1 MLKDYSS
8 PCNATRQI
16 LFLDATQYPIDWCWH
31 AHLMIGGGKD
41 VGQCY
46 RCGEVKNF
54 KTHKIIRSKWWR
66 KNPQYL
72 KK

>member
-1 MLKDYSS
+1 MS
-8 PCNATRQI
+8 TRQI

-31 AHLMIGGGKD
+31 AHFMMGDDIGK
-41 VGQCY
+41 CY

-54 KTHKIIRSKWWR
+54 KTGKIIRNKWWR